1 MQKHWH
7 ERYTKQTSHKRETH
21 NVVQSYKFIFKRTQ
35 QQLSQGVVL
44 SQADDSVS
52 SSVSS
57 SPSWAHGGMETDAT
71 ISDETYEIFKNII
84 IAH

>member
-1 MQKHWH
+1 MNAIQNKPLINEKLIMW
-7 ERYTKQTSHKRETH
+7 
-21 NVVQSYKFIFKRTQ
+21 YKVTNLFSKDSTTV
-35 QQLSQGVVL
+35 SQGVVL

-57 SPSWAHGGMETDAT
+57 SPFWAHGGMETDAT